1 MLRELHR
8 LAKMAMGDIP
18 IRKVVT
24 QGRGKNAK
32 PVEILLHHVDIQGAA
47 RAWELI
53 GKADPIRLF
62 VEQHEHSGRGG
73 GPIMTEDA
81 PMGDVERARR
91 VAYILM
97 RGAEAQT
104 EKAENA
110 DHDNPHIRTSP
121 GACFERRGPPARGGV
136 AGRVAAFPPRSVT
149 RGGMRSRRTS
159 GFRRPGLRTAGRQR
173 DVGCHG
179 RCPLARHA
187 RWGRCRCSCG
197 RDGVRRAATSKAL
210 ARAMQDILNEP
221 GATAATAMQIFI
233 EPLQPADQAY
243 LLIG

>member
-1 MLRELHR
+1 MALTAKREAFAVAVVRLGEAVAAYKASHAAGNMATATIRKRASELRKRPDVAARIDELQAAAAKEAGLDRALVLRELHR

-110 DHDNPHIRTSP
+110 
-121 GACFERRGPPARGGV
+121 
-136 AGRVAAFPPRSVT
+136 
-149 RGGMRSRRTS
+149 
-159 GFRRPGLRTAGRQR
+159 
-173 DVGCHG
+173 
-179 RCPLARHA
+179 
-187 RWGRCRCSCG
+187 
-197 RDGVRRAATSKAL
+197 
-210 ARAMQDILNEP
+210 
-221 GATAATAMQIFI
+221 
-233 EPLQPADQAY
+233 
-243 LLIG
+243 